1 MNSEIPLFPLN
12 AVLFPGGLLQLRIF
26 EQRYM
31 DMAKTCLKDS
41 SPFGVC
47 LIADG
52 KEVGVPAVPHMT
64 GTLARIASWDMPQL
78 GVLNVKALGGGRF
91 RIRERRTESSG
102 LQVAQI
108 EHIAPEAVVEV
119 PKNLAAL
126 VPLLRIILADMGG
139 AAPPTPH

>member
-1 MNSEIPLFPLN
+1 
-12 AVLFPGGLLQLRIF
+12 
-26 EQRYM
+26 
-31 DMAKTCLKDS
+31 
-41 SPFGVC
+41 
-47 LIADG
+47 
-52 KEVGVPAVPHMT
+52 
-64 GTLARIASWDMPQL
+64 MPQL

-139 AAPPTPH
+139 AAPPTPHEFGDAAWVGYRFTEVLTIPALARQKLLELEDSVSRLQIIAKFLQQKGLITTM